1 MFFVTGAPGA
11 LRRLFEGAGLD
22 PIRKHRQSETLDF
35 PFDHHVVEAVLLGGP
50 VALAVKRFGEAIWA
64 EVQQELLASVA
75 EYRDGDGRNRIPGEF
90 VTVTG
95 VRQSI

>member
-11 LRRLFEGAGLD
+11 LRRLFEHAGLD
-22 PIRKHRQSETLDF
+22 PIRDHRQSETLDF
-35 PFDHHVVEAVLLGGP
+35 PSDHHVVEAVLLGGA
-50 VALAVKRFGEAIWA
+50 VALAVKRFGEAIWV
-64 EVQQELLASVA
+64 EVHQELLASVA
-75 EYRDGDGRNRIPGEF
+75 EYRDGDGCCRIPSEF